1 MSDCSDM
8 TKSPLELLENIDEK
22 PAELL
27 AEAIETDPGL
37 DSPEELC
44 TETLEAVENVEEHIK
59 SLFESNDP
67 VEDVLAYILQT
78 VLDFVQ
84 LGLDFGRR
92 VLNTGMVFDPLFLM

>member
-8 TKSPLELLENIDEK
+8 TKSPLELLENMDEK
-22 PAELL
+22 PAELQ
-27 AEAIETDPGL
+27 AEPIETEPEL

-44 TETLEAVENVEEHIK
+44 TETLETVEAVEEDIK

-84 LGLDFGRR
+84 LGWDFIGG
-92 VLNTGMVFDPLFLM
+92 VLNKGTFLKV